1 MYMVCHSHVAENVYT
16 GAGSAAFPYLF
27 KNPMTSPVVRGVTD
41 DWERP
46 L

>member
-1 MYMVCHSHVAENVYT
+1 MYIVCHSPEAIDAPT
-16 GAGSAAFPYLF
+16 GTDAASFPYLF
-27 KNPMTSPVVRGVTD
+27 KNPRTSPVVRGVND